1 MKLIQQSH
9 EILDPIDGLAILKKI
24 EKIGR
29 VCYKSDDRITND
41 SCYSFVWNLIK
52 RKHEAILEHVS
63 ITVRFRTNRRVSHEI
78 VRHRLCS
85 FAQESQRYVDYE
97 GQEMEFIDLRPHMK
111 YDSSKDFWEGVCAD
125 TENAYL
131 ALRGVHDE
139 EPEPPQIAGG
149 VLSNDVAT
157 TVIVTANLRQWR
169 HVLNLRA
176 VGTTGAPHPQMR
188 ELMLPL
194 LDEFKKR
201 IPVIFEDLTV

>member
-1 MKLIQQSH
+1 
-9 EILDPIDGLAILKKI
+9 
-24 EKIGR
+24 
-29 VCYKSDDRITND
+29 
-41 SCYSFVWNLIK
+41 
-52 RKHEAILEHVS
+52 
-63 ITVRFRTNRRVSHEI
+63 
-78 VRHRLCS
+78 
-85 FAQESQRYVDYE
+85 
-97 GQEMEFIDLRPHMK
+97 MEFIDLRPHMK
-111 YDSSKDFWEGVCAD
+111 YDSSKSFWEEKCSD

-131 ALRGVHDE
+131 ALRGVYDY

-201 IPVIFEDLTV
+201 IPVIFDDLTV

>member
-1 MKLIQQSH
+1 MKLIKQSH

-29 VCYKSDDRITND
+29 VCYKSEDRTTD
-41 SCYSFVWNLIK
+41 YSCYSFVSNLIK
-52 RKHEAILEHVS
+52 RGHEAILEHVS
-63 ITVRFRTNRRVSHEI
+63 ITVQFRTNRRVSHEL

-97 GQEMEFIDLRPHMK
+97 GQEMEFIDLRPHIK
-111 YDSSKDFWEGVCAD
+111 GSIIKENWVYICESVEDDYAD
-125 TENAYL
+125 Y
-131 ALRGVHDE
+131 RQSG
-139 EPEPPQIAGG
+139 EPPQIAGG
-149 VLSNDVAT
+149 ILSNDVAT
-157 TVIVTANLRQWR
+157 TIVVTANLREWR
-169 HVLNLRA
+169 HVINLRA

-201 IPVIFEDLTV
+201 IPVIFDDLMV

>member
-29 VCYKSDDRITND
+29 VCYKSDGRTTDC
-41 SCYSFVWNLIK
+41 SCYSFVSNLIK
-52 RKHEAILEHVS
+52 RGHEAMLEHVS
-63 ITVRFRTNRRVSHEI
+63 ITVQFRTNRRVSHEL

-111 YDSSKDFWEGVCAD
+111 YDSSKCFWEEECAV

-131 ALRGVHDE
+131 ALRGVNDE

-157 TVIVTANLRQWR
+157 TIIVTANLRQWR

-176 VGTTGAPHPQMR
+176 VGTTGAPHPQMS
-188 ELMLPL
+188 ELVLPL

-201 IPVIFEDLTV
+201 IPVIFDDLTV